1 MEQQSKELFARCFLL
16 LLRYYVIFEHD
27 HQHNDENLLIFAIR
41 TFLAL
46 CMNFR
51 AYGKINI
58 GLRILRK
65 RSDGYHDIE
74 TIFHQIDLY
83 DELSI
88 EPADSVML
96 KTSSTEIP
104 TDAAN
109 LCVRAAELF
118 RQNTGYRKGVEIQLK
133 KHIPVGAG
141 LGGGSSNAASVLVAL
156 NTFWNIGMERQKL
169 ESMAS
174 QLGSD
179 VPFFIQGSTASG
191 TSRGE
196 ILEHFQLNVPF
207 WIITATPSI
216 HISTMWAYTNV
227 KLLERPETRPLRILV
242 EQSMADPVEIR
253 THIQNDFEQL
263 VFRTYPQIRLL
274 KEKLESAG
282 AILAQLSGS
291 GSSVFGLFRDENA
304 VRALVK
310 DLAATCKTS
319 LTAPG
324 FQAQKEPSRTTAP

>member
-1 MEQQSKELFARCFLL
+1 MEQQSKAEIASCFLL

-27 HQHNDENLLIFAIR
+27 HQSNDQYLPISAIC
-41 TFLAL
+41 TFRAPR
-46 CMNFR
+46 MNFR

-74 TIFHQIDLY
+74 TVFHQIDLY

-88 EPADSVML
+88 EPADSVIL
-96 KTSSTEIP
+96 KTSSSGIP

-118 RQNTGYRKGVEIQLK
+118 RQNTGFRKGVEIQLK
-133 KHIPVGAG
+133 KNIPVGAG
-141 LGGGSSNAASVLVAL
+141 LGGGSSNAASILVAL
-156 NTFWNIGMERQKL
+156 NTFWNIGMERQRL
-169 ESMAS
+169 ESIAS

-179 VPFFIQGSTASG
+179 VPFFLQGGTAAG

-196 ILEHFQLNVPF
+196 ILEHFHLNIPY
-207 WIITATPSI
+207 WMITATPSI
-216 HISTMWAYTNV
+216 HISTAWAYANV
-227 KLLERPETRPLRILV
+227 KLKEQPKTMPLRILV
-242 EQSMADPVEIR
+242 ERSMDNPVQIR
-253 THIQNDFEQL
+253 TLIQNDFEQL
-263 VFRTYPQIRLL
+263 VFQMHPQIRIL

-282 AILAQLSGS
+282 AFFAQLSGS
-291 GSSVFGLFRDENA
+291 GSSVFGLFRDESA
-304 VRALVK
+304 AKALSNE
-310 DLAATCKTS
+310 LALTCKTS

-324 FQAQKEPSRTTAP
+324 FQVQRNPSMTIAP